1 VTVAALDVLRGR
13 QWAVVVTVAG
23 LTDRY
28 YSGPHPDSQNIPGTG
43 GAMTYRDVE
52 AVLSLGPESCSV
64 DEVDATVEQ
73 SPVSVRLLARG
84 AALSPLHATT
94 TARTVDPLSTLRR
107 IGPRGATSRTT
118 LGATL
123 ISETGP
129 SVITCTSDISAWT
142 GLIHCGLE
150 ALHVTGAGTGSALDL
165 DVARGV
171 AYTRIARHVWQPSR
185 GYQPAVTREVT
196 AWRGR
201 VCIVQA
207 APVANGVRVG
217 SYAEVWRGVLDR
229 EPSLA
234 ADGLTLELRIAP
246 LSALLRQRLSSGATS
261 TTLVRGW
268 HYIVPG
274 QGSRVTHDQIFE
286 VGEAYQ
292 SQYVVVAGTAEVD
305 AKCYRAHE
313 RLTDITLDSDHP
325 RGGQLIC
332 DTGGASTTHAVTARA
347 IIGAAPSSNRLTADP
362 VAPAPF
368 GTTFGFLTS
377 PYLEEPCTLDLVDP
391 TGTGEL
397 VRWPERALQVIAGT
411 YAAAVTWNDA
421 RHDCDRWRIAT
432 TQGRLGR
439 WARVELSQDG
449 SGWLWRAG
457 LIVGGA
463 AFSPLSLRWQPGQQ
477 VCVGV
482 DFRAPNDDS
491 KLVDIEGQSFASRRE
506 RVSEDVDLRAL
517 ARIPCRGP
525 ALAWYQGSETRLL
538 VADDVYSGA
547 GQQQTLRLSGGDENN
562 GTGNGIDVGVTA
574 SSAVNDPD
582 TGDLV
587 GYLLTVA
594 HVDNPNRYI
603 IDRNTPITVTPQARS
618 QGVDPGILLL
628 RLLQSGGGGQVHGAY
643 DVLPYGAGLDD
654 DDMLEDSF
662 SALPMPEPLRGVSAD
677 VSGSSTVADVMGGVL
692 TLIGA
697 AVVQRWADGRQRLVC
712 TPIGPAPSADAV
724 MVITDADILADGQCV
739 STVDGRVVRSYRIES
754 DHDAAGEP
762 GRVTTYVDSDAV
774 DATGGDAGEQMT
786 LDLRHIRLD
795 GGGAD
800 AAVLLLPVIQHL
812 RRRAGVPRVRYQVA
826 VSADHVGALE
836 VGVGDT
842 VTLTCSSA
850 VGIDGTLGLT
860 SEPCRVLGVER
871 DWLGNRVQL
880 TLGAAGLRP
889 SGWAPSLR
897 VASVSSP
904 TVVVV
909 SANQYTSAVCPRTG
923 EAQTDIGRTSLAY
936 FAVGDKVRCIPAGAW
951 ASGGEVTITVIAG
964 NTVTFGAAHGLAA
977 GDDIDHADYDD
988 ASAAARVY
996 AYLSD
1001 AAHTLGTAAARGR
1014 DVG

>member
-774 DATGGDAGEQMT
+774 DATGGDAGEQLK

>member
-1 VTVAALDVLRGR
+1 MTVAALDVLRGR

-43 GAMTYRDVE
+43 GALTYRDIE

-123 ISETGP
+123 ISEAGP

-150 ALHVTGAGTGSALDL
+150 ALHVAGAGTGSALDL

-286 VGEAYQ
+286 RSEAYQ
-292 SQYVVVAGTAEVD
+292 SQYKVHGGTDAEVD
-305 AKCYRAHE
+305 IRCYRAHE
-313 RLTDITLDSDHP
+313 RLTDITLDPDHP
-325 RGGQLIC
+325 RGGQIEV
-332 DTGGASTTHAVTARA
+332 DTGGVSTTHAVTARA
-347 IIGAAPSSNRLTADP
+347 LGGGGGRLTTDPSPAAPAGG
-362 VAPAPF
+362 APF
-368 GTTFGFLTS
+368 GLVVS
-377 PYLEEPCTLDLVDP
+377 PYVEEPCTLELVDP

-411 YAAAVTWNDA
+411 YASAVTWNDT

-439 WARVELSQDG
+439 WARVELAGDG
-449 SGWLWRAG
+449 AGWLWRAG

-463 AFSPLSLRWQPGQQ
+463 ARAPLSLRWTPGLD

-482 DFRAPNDDS
+482 DFRAPDDAR
-491 KLVDIEGQSFASRRE
+491 KLYDLEAQSIAIRRE
-506 RVSEDVDLRAL
+506 RVSADADLRAL

-525 ALAWYQGSETRLL
+525 ALAWYQGSERRLL

-547 GQQQTLRLSGGDENN
+547 GQPQMMRLSGGDESNDAR
-562 GTGNGIDVGVTA
+562 GHVDVIVTA

-587 GYLLTVA
+587 GYLLTVSW
-594 HVDNPNRYI
+594 VDDDRRYI
-603 IDRNTPITVTPQARS
+603 LDRGTPITVTPQARS